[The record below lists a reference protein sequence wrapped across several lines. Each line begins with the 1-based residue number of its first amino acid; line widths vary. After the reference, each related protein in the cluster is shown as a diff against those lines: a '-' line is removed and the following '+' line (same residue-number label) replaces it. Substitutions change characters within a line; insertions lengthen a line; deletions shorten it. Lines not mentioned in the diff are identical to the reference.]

1 MEKNDSSTYFER
13 TQQLIE
19 CIFPFSVRSIL
30 IRMAFCLARNSCRR
44 RKDDHI
50 FLVAFYECDDYYEL
64 QPPDTDRLFCSG
76 KQWIGQTPSC
86 VSTRGEGEEDE
97 EEEDEEEE
105 EGKCGWSVG
114 V

>member
-1 MEKNDSSTYFER
+1 MTSSGF
-13 TQQLIE
+13 
-19 CIFPFSVRSIL
+19 FH
-30 IRMAFCLARNSCRR
+30 RR

-76 KQWIGQTPSC
+76 KQWIGKTPSC
-86 VSTRGEGEEDE
+86 VSTRGEDEEDEEDE
-97 EEEDEEEE
+97 EED
-105 EGKCGWSVG
+105 EGKCGPLRWLVYKGPSIHHEHTSRPRISIVDF